1 MKDSQKVTAA
11 YTPGPWQQ
19 TVVPKIAAIFDGA
32 SGWHNVMGYSGV
44 QIETEDGY
52 PIALVAP
59 SPTDTEIGSGLR
71 PAALNARLIAA
82 APDLLGALEHTAAT
96 LQGVLAAVERESGRG
111 PAVVYE
117 SLDAARAAIA
127 KARG

>member
-1 MKDSQKVTAA
+1 MTSTKTTGH
-11 YTPGPWQQ
+11 TPGPWQQ

-82 APDLLGALEHTAAT
+82 APDMLALIHRMLNDVRPIGEYWP
-96 LQGVLAAVERESGRG
+96 VWMS
-111 PAVVYE
+111 
-117 SLDAARAAIA
+117 DAIVDARALLARVA
-127 KARG
+127 GETEGKA